1 MKNIYNIYEGLLD
14 DVEKTL
20 SDMDSGAFAKMYP
33 VPTIKDFKK
42 GSFKQTNLAWPC
54 KLIIQSY
61 LDKFTCIQPN
71 IYKYLRPS
79 EEIIGLWFTIYYDN
93 IIEVCLMTN
102 DMLPYLKIYG
112 IGDYCENKPA
122 AKKEIIEFCKK
133 LVKNPELM
141 QNVVDFS
148 NKFVVELE
156 RTQVADHIRLKDVI

>member
-33 VPTIKDFKK
+33 VPKVKDFKK
-42 GSFKQTNLAWPC
+42 GSFSQTNLAWPC
-54 KLIIQSY
+54 KHIIQPY
-61 LDKFTCIQPN
+61 IDKFPN
-71 IYKYLRPS
+71 KDDIYKYLRAS

-102 DMLPYLKIYG
+102 DMLPHLKIPG

-122 AKKEIIEFCKK
+122 AKREVIEFCKK
-133 LVKNPELM
+133 LVNTPELM
-141 QNVVDFS
+141 QKVVDFS
-148 NKFVVELE
+148 NKFEAE
-156 RTQVADHIRLKDVI
+156 IARIGVAAHIRLKDVI

>member
-14 DVEKTL
+14 DIEKTL
-20 SDMDSGAFAKMYP
+20 NENPVKKLYP
-33 VPTIKDFKK
+33 IPSIKDFQK

-54 KLIIQSY
+54 KYIIQPY
-61 LDKFTCIQPN
+61 IDKFAHKDD

-102 DMLPYLKIYG
+102 DMLPHLKIPG

-122 AKKEIIEFCKK
+122 AKREIIEFCKK
-133 LVKNPELM
+133 LVNNPELM
-141 QNVVDFS
+141 QKVVDFS
-148 NKFVVELE
+148 NKFDAEIK
-156 RTQVADHIRLKDVI
+156 RTRVADHIRLKDVI

>member
-20 SDMDSGAFAKMYP
+20 SDMDSSAFTKMYP
-33 VPTIKDFKK
+33 IPTIKDFKK

-61 LDKFTCIQPN
+61 LDKFTYIQPN

-102 DMLPYLKIYG
+102 DMLPYLKIPG

-122 AKKEIIEFCKK
+122 AKREIIEFCKK

-148 NKFVVELE
+148 NKFAVELK